1 MQQQSLA
8 AYAAAGPSLFSRVV
22 CNPPFFQ
29 RALHSPDAGRSAARH
44 AAPDTLIFAEIVRF
58 SGAFPT
64 ADGRLTVL
72 LPMPEI
78 TAFAREAGAV
88 GLPQPHDLCCT
99 TGPAAACG
107 RAAEPVAEQELV
119 IRTADDAGY
128 SDAFRALLAEFYLA
142 L

>member
-1 MQQQSLA
+1 MWPSSAAAPGRGAPSRSGRRQRGGQPLPRVRVQQQSLA
-8 AYAAAGPSLFSRVV
+8 TYAAAGPGLFSRVV

-44 AAPDTLIFAEIVRF
+44 AAPDTLIFAKIVRF
-58 SGAFPT
+58 SGAFLT

-88 GLPQPHDLCCT
+88 GLPRPHDLCCT
-99 TGPAAACG
+99 TGPAAACCA
-107 RAAEPVAEQELV
+107 RQ
-119 IRTADDAGY
+119 
-128 SDAFRALLAEFYLA
+128 
-142 L
+142 